1 MHLENHMETG
11 RNCSDSQRRQCGGG
25 LFRRHQDT
33 ASRHDHDIPG
43 ERTAGNCTGCRT
55 RRCRRRLCLGKRRAG
70 KGHQS
75 EYSAE
80 LRDLLRMEGYTV
92 EVTRDSDKSIHDDGV
107 EGIANQK
114 SSDMDNRLALFNQY
128 DNAVCISV
136 HQNQF
141 TDPAYSGAQMF
152 YSDNVKRSGTL
163 AQCLQNAFVTQLQP
177 DNAGRSSSAARSC
190 ISAISAKIPRSW
202 WNAAFCP
209 IRTRRRCWNRR
220 SISRKWRLRFFPG
233 CSSIWRKSRKY
244 VESTAACDV
253 SVNKQ
258 NPVPPRFTQRTRMRR
273 GYFRA
278 CSTSFSARFFGR
290 FCR

>member
-1 MHLENHMETG
+1 M
-11 RNCSDSQRRQCGGG
+11 QC
-25 LFRRHQDT
+25 T
-33 ASRHDHDIPG
+33 WKTIW
-43 ERTAGNCTGCRT
+43 
-55 RRCRRRLCLGKRRAG
+55 KRAG
-70 KGHQS
+70 IVLTVSAVSVAAVYFGGTRIQRAVTTMTSPEKEPPVIVLDAGHGGADGGCVSVNGVPEKGINLNILLR
-75 EYSAE
+75 

-177 DNAGRSSSAARSC
+177 DNAREIKQCGKELYLCYFSENPTVMVECGFLSNPDEAALLESEEYQQ
-190 ISAISAKIPRSW
+190 KV
-202 WNAAFCP
+202 AFT
-209 IRTRRRCWNRR
+209 I
-220 SISRKWRLRFFPG
+220 
-233 CSSIWRKSRKY
+233 
-244 VESTAACDV
+244 
-253 SVNKQ
+253 
-258 NPVPPRFTQRTRMRR
+258 
-273 GYFRA
+273 
-278 CSTSFSARFFGR
+278 FSGLQQYLEEK
-290 FCR
+290 